1 MAPGASFTG
10 SSASAYA
17 GLLMLIALTA
27 STTVL
32 GHALDEDV
40 AMDGAMQVD
49 TGAATRSLLAAAL
62 PPAGARPVPTL
73 SSVGGSYLNGVYF
86 VPASDTQ
93 PRVLATFT
101 EDVTPVSTVA
111 STRYNGWLLIT
122 SNYRD
127 NFVAATSRTFLF
139 EVIGVPVDTQISVCM
154 TAGKVKNAAGRTS
167 DKSNCIDIV
176 RASPPASPAP
186 KDCPQ
191 SRAQEATGKVTPV
204 GFSPPDAAS
213 KAFGPLKMACDKAG
227 PFIVGKQTVKCQAVD
242 PVGQGAAC
250 APFDIEVKDTT
261 PPHIK
266 CPTEPVKKGAAADH
280 FANGKKTFV
289 DWDASADDVVDGEI
303 ELKCEGGNSGEGFGV
318 GKHNIKCTAEDGAK
332 NKVECDFDVEV
343 EDETPPDIKCPTE
356 PVKKGAA
363 ADHFKKNKT
372 TLVDWEA
379 SAEDNVDGEIELKCE
394 GGNSG
399 EGFGVGKHSIK
410 CTAEDEAKHVVECD
424 FDVEVEDE
432 TPPDI
437 KCPTEPVK
445 KGAAADHFKKNKT
458 TLVDWEASAEDNVD
472 GEIELKCEGGNSG
485 EGFGVGKHSI
495 KCTAEDGAKHV
506 VECDF
511 DVEVEDETP
520 PDIKCPTEPVKKGAA
535 ADHFKKNKTTLVD
548 WEASAEDNVD
558 GEIELKCEGGNS
570 GEGFGVGKHSI
581 KCTAEDEAKHV
592 VECDFDVE
600 VEDETPPDIKCPTEP
615 VKKGAAADHFK
626 KNKTTLVD
634 WEASAEDNVDGEIE
648 LKCEGGNSGE
658 GFGVGKHS
666 IKCTAEDEA
675 KHVVEC
681 DFDVEVEDETPPDIK
696 CPTEPVKKGAAADH
710 FANGKKT
717 FVDWEASAE
726 DNVDGEIELKCE
738 GGNSGEGFGVG
749 KHSIKCTAEDE
760 ANHVVECDFDVE
772 VEDETPPDIKCPTE
786 PVKKGA
792 AADHFANG
800 KKTFV
805 DWEASAE
812 DNVDGEIELK
822 CEGGNSGEGFG
833 VGKHSI
839 KCTAEDGANHV
850 VECDFDVEVEDE
862 TPPDIKC
869 PTEPVKK
876 GAAADHFANGKKTFV
891 DWEASAEDNVD
902 GEIELKCEGGN
913 SGEGFGVGK
922 HSIKCTAE
930 DEANHVVECD
940 FDVEVEDET
949 PPDIKC
955 PTEPVKKGAAA
966 DHFANGKKTFVD
978 WEASAEDNVDGE
990 IELKCEG
997 GNSGEGFG
1005 VGKHSIKCTAEDEAN
1020 HVVECDFDV
1029 EVEDETPPDITCPEM
1044 PIEEEASDQHG
1055 SDKHWTAATWEEASA
1070 EDNVDGKLPVVCDHK
1085 PGDKF
1090 DVDSTIVKCSVKDS
1104 AGKATECSFEVNIKD
1119 NKKPDLTCPK
1129 RIETALGVA
1138 TVWGDNAAPT
1148 ALDNVDGPLTGI
1160 KCVDEDKLPVDLPQ
1174 EFTLGNHHIT
1184 CSAADSHGNEGTCQI
1199 LLVVSDKT
1207 APNIHCPASVVQE
1220 ASDDHKSN
1228 GHKTKAVLD
1237 TSADDSV
1244 DGTVSVDCGGNNEFD
1259 VGNTIVE
1266 CSASDKSGNKAT
1278 CQIKVTIQDKKKP
1291 TVSCPGNIEVTQGVG
1306 ISLAATASDNVD
1318 DSLNVQCTDKDGKIV
1333 TSTSSLPLG
1342 TNGITCTATDSS
1354 GNEGRCSF
1362 NVKVA
1367 QATPVPATPVP
1378 ATPVPATPVP
1388 ATPEPETACRTDADC
1403 PAGKRCQGAVD
1414 KKKCVGS
1421 GSAAIAEA
1429 TGGEASFSTATATD
1443 FRAAKSG
1450 VSIGLIVGVVAAVA
1464 LLAAAVIGVIITRK
1478 RTHPKRLTVST
1489 HQAAEEPNPAVTV
1502 SVRSGGTPRSRRG
1515 TPRSGAVMHPVA
1527 RLGELRQERVRRFRP
1542 SDDGSKFCDHR
1553 CIT

>member
-410 CTAEDEAKHVVECD
+410 CTAEDEAK
-424 FDVEVEDE
+424 
-432 TPPDI
+432 
-437 KCPTEPVK
+437 
-445 KGAAADHFKKNKT
+445 
-458 TLVDWEASAEDNVD
+458 
-472 GEIELKCEGGNSG
+472 
-485 EGFGVGKHSI
+485 
-495 KCTAEDGAKHV
+495 
-506 VECDF
+506 
-511 DVEVEDETP
+511 
-520 PDIKCPTEPVKKGAA
+520 
-535 ADHFKKNKTTLVD
+535 
-548 WEASAEDNVD
+548 
-558 GEIELKCEGGNS
+558 
-570 GEGFGVGKHSI
+570 
-581 KCTAEDEAKHV
+581 
-592 VECDFDVE
+592 
-600 VEDETPPDIKCPTEP
+600 
-615 VKKGAAADHFK
+615 
-626 KNKTTLVD
+626 
-634 WEASAEDNVDGEIE
+634 
-648 LKCEGGNSGE
+648 
-658 GFGVGKHS
+658 
-666 IKCTAEDEA
+666 
-675 KHVVEC
+675 
-681 DFDVEVEDETPPDIK
+681 
-696 CPTEPVKKGAAADH
+696 
-710 FANGKKT
+710 
-717 FVDWEASAE
+717 
-726 DNVDGEIELKCE
+726 
-738 GGNSGEGFGVG
+738 
-749 KHSIKCTAEDE
+749 
-760 ANHVVECDFDVE
+760 
-772 VEDETPPDIKCPTE
+772 
-786 PVKKGA
+786 
-792 AADHFANG
+792 
-800 KKTFV
+800 
-805 DWEASAE
+805 
-812 DNVDGEIELK
+812 
-822 CEGGNSGEGFG
+822 
-833 VGKHSI
+833 
-839 KCTAEDGANHV
+839 HV

-1542 SDDGSKFCDHR
+1542 SDDGTDTMFMD
-1553 CIT
+1553 IPQNED